1 LKEISTPILKRIRVI
16 KKIQEGG
23 AWRFVSLKRAGKRHV
38 WDPRPGT
45 YYLEWWDGGQRL
57 REVAG
62 DTPSQVIAAQ
72 RRKQIDLA
80 GGAHEEPDAK
90 PQVEE
95 KPKSS
100 TPLAE
105 AKELFLAHIQAHSPD
120 KPETVRRYRQVLDHF
135 ERLTGHRKHVEAIT
149 RADIDDYKIG
159 RQQEQSLRHKRLITP
174 PTINFEVST
183 LRTFFYYLI
192 NERGVK
198 TDNPCARFKHLR
210 DAKNKAGRRPPTYN
224 QAQLDA
230 LFTHTDKF
238 EKAVFA
244 TLLLTGL
251 RKRELYFLA
260 WRDID
265 LTAATLRVSGEGK
278 IGFSPKDYEERAIP
292 LPPDVLDL
300 LSDLPRR
307 AEWVFPNRNGNRLNH
322 LLRRL
327 QTIATRAGVA
337 GATLHKF
344 RHTYATRLLEQ
355 GADIVTVQKLM
366 GHSDLKTTEKY
377 LNPEEG
383 LKRKAVNRLSLGSPQ
398 QSSASKKNE
407 PAREED
413 SEAAAKRREKS

>member
-1 LKEISTPILKRIRVI
+1 MPILKRIRVI

-62 DTPSQVIAAQ
+62 DTPSQVMAAQ

-100 TPLAE
+100 TPITE

-238 EKAVFA
+238 EKAMFA

-251 RKRELYFLA
+251 RKREPVLPCLA
-260 WRDID
+260 
-265 LTAATLRVSGEGK
+265 GHG
-278 IGFSPKDYEERAIP
+278 
-292 LPPDVLDL
+292 PDRGD
-300 LSDLPRR
+300 
-307 AEWVFPNRNGNRLNH
+307 
-322 LLRRL
+322 
-327 QTIATRAGVA
+327 
-337 GATLHKF
+337 
-344 RHTYATRLLEQ
+344 
-355 GADIVTVQKLM
+355 
-366 GHSDLKTTEKY
+366 
-377 LNPEEG
+377 
-383 LKRKAVNRLSLGSPQ
+383 
-398 QSSASKKNE
+398 SS
-407 PAREED
+407 RQ
-413 SEAAAKRREKS
+413 R

>member
-1 LKEISTPILKRIRVI
+1 MPILKRVRVI
-16 KKIQEGG
+16 KKIQQDG
-23 AWRFVSLKRAGKRHV
+23 ARRFVSLKRTGKRYV

-45 YYLEWWDGGQRL
+45 YYLEWWNGRQRL

-62 DTPSQVIAAQ
+62 DTPSQAIAAQ
-72 RRKQIDLA
+72 RRKQIELA
-80 GGAHEEPDAK
+80 GGAREEPHVK
-90 PQVEE
+90 PLVEE

-100 TPLAE
+100 TPIAD
-105 AKELFLAHIQAHSPD
+105 AKVMFLAHIQAHSPD
-120 KPETVRRYRQVLDHF
+120 KPETVRRYHQVLDHF
-135 ERLTGHRKHVEAIT
+135 ERLIGPGKHVEAIT
-149 RADIDDYKIG
+149 RADIDDYKIH

-192 NERGVK
+192 NERAVK

-210 DAKNKAGRRPPTYN
+210 DAKNKAGRRPPTSN

-230 LFTHTDKF
+230 LFTHTDEF

-251 RKRELYFLA
+251 RKRELYFLT
-260 WRDID
+260 WRDVD

-278 IGFSPKDYEERAIP
+278 IGFSPKDYEERVIP
-292 LPPDVLDL
+292 LPPDLVDL
-300 LSDLPRR
+300 LSGLPER
-307 AEWVFPNRNGNRLNH
+307 ADWVFPNRNGNRLNH

-327 QTIATRAGVA
+327 QSIATRAGIA

-344 RHTYATRLLEQ
+344 RHTYGTRLLER

-377 LNPEEG
+377 LNPEDG

-398 QSSASKKNE
+398 ESSAPEKKS
-407 PAREED
+407 PAREEGPEPA
-413 SEAAAKRREKS
+413 SKRQVKA

>member
-1 LKEISTPILKRIRVI
+1 MPILKRIRVI
-16 KKIQEGG
+16 KKIQEDG
-23 AWRFVSLKRAGKRHV
+23 AWRFVSLKRAGKRCV

-72 RRKQIDLA
+72 RRKQIQLA
-80 GGAHEEPDAK
+80 GGAREEPDAK
-90 PQVEE
+90 PPVEQ
-95 KPKSS
+95 PKSS
-100 TPLAE
+100 TPIAE
-105 AKELFLAHIQAHSPD
+105 AKEMFLAHIQAHSPD

-149 RADIDDYKIG
+149 RGDIDDYKIG

-183 LRTFFYYLI
+183 VRTFFYYLI
-192 NERGVK
+192 NERSVK

-210 DAKNKAGRRPPTYN
+210 DAKNKAGRKPPTYS

-230 LFTHTDKF
+230 LFIHTDQF
-238 EKAVFA
+238 EKVVFA

-251 RKRELYFLA
+251 RKRELYFLT
-260 WRDID
+260 WRDVD
-265 LTAATLRVSGEGK
+265 LTSATLRVSGEGK
-278 IGFSPKDYEERAIP
+278 IGFSPKDYEERVIP
-292 LPPDVLDL
+292 LPPDLVDL
-300 LSDLPRR
+300 LSGLPRR
-307 AEWVFPNRNGNRLNH
+307 ADWVFPNRNGNRLNH

-344 RHTYATRLLEQ
+344 RHTYGTRLLER

-377 LNPEEG
+377 LNPEDG
-383 LKRKAVNRLSLGSPQ
+383 LKRKAVNRLTFGSPQ
-398 QSSASKKNE
+398 ESRPSEKK
-407 PAREED
+407 AQRETKIPTLLPSD
-413 SEAAAKRREKS
+413 R